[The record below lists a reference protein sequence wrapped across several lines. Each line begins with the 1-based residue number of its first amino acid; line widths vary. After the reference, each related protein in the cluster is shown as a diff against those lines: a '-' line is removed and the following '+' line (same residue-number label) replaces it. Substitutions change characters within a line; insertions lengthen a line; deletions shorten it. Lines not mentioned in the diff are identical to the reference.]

1 MPVRTR
7 FGAVIAAVVLVA
19 AGTGAWAQPQSTSPI
34 TARAVAD
41 AFLANGVQS
50 SVGTDDY
57 GDPFVELRPSDGLQV
72 DFGSVVFWDCDSAGV
87 CDSILMQA
95 GWRPQRRPVYLDK
108 INEWN
113 VQRRWVRAYIDADNY
128 IIVDMDVSGYG
139 GVSEEALAL
148 QVSRFVGSVV
158 EFGTFLEQ

>member
-1 MPVRTR
+1 MQVKR
-7 FGAVIAAVVLVA
+7 FGTLIAAIAVA
-19 AGTGAWAQPQSTSPI
+19 AAAGSASAQPGSSSPI
-34 TARAVAD
+34 TAQAVAA
-41 AFLANGVQS
+41 AFEANGVPSQI
-50 SVGTDDY
+50 GTDDY
-57 GDPFVELRPSDGLQV
+57 GDPFVQLTPGTQFLV
-72 DFGSVVFWDCDSAGV
+72 DFGSVVFWDCDSTGA

-95 GWRPQRRPVYLDK
+95 GWRPQRRPVYLDR

-113 VQRRWVRAYIDADNY
+113 VLRRWVRAYIDADNY

-158 EFGTFLEQ
+158 EFGNFLKQ